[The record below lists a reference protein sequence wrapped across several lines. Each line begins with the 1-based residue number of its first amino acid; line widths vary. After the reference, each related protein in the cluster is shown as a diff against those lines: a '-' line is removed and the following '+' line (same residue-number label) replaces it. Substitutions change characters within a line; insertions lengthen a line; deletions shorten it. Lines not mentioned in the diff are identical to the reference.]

1 LLYERIIIM
10 ARQTKN
16 QFLQE
21 MAKKPQTLGWDVILA
36 FDRNKTNYLLL
47 QDYISRFGATSLFPP
62 VDSSI
67 DPVAGTTHQLLG
79 LQLDK
84 PRLSFENA
92 VITESRARCLMRTV
106 GGKIIETTQPQGTTR
121 KEVKRVGLADGL
133 VGPILTMTIN
143 LRNAPGSVGSAGQ
156 VELDLAGNGATDFE
170 MSGVDTRFE
179 KVKLGEHLKAEI
191 ATWSDSQKRFQ
202 LSELRQNP
210 GDSLQPGTFRVLT
223 RPVPGATLRT
233 AEDFGDGEVLVMIG
247 LDDREGTLPSSN
259 SSIPYLLPQGYSSN
273 LIIAHEQF
281 IGRMIM
287 PRIELLLKSR
297 GVNFTRAAS
306 GGFYKYVANSGAQ
319 RVPGWMLGPP
329 YGWSFTY
336 SATTLPMSNAYGP
349 LTIQVSESVARLTW
363 QGESG
368 EVTASAH
375 WSQDPAGSPESYTF
389 SGKFKAKWELVHDFM
404 AVLGS
409 EPSIGRPILQIE
421 SVAKKLE
428 TSTDIY
434 GTSGSKYCRDF
445 FYESSRAHFETN
457 CYSRLDFLR
466 DRFEG
471 VAQSVDAFRLNGLL
485 FNDESVIVPSF
496 VAIPGDLTILGNI
509 APDVSKFTLSHLE
522 VTVAAEGTH
531 TFTVEPANPLV
542 SWTVEALPGESGGE
556 AKVGKI
562 TSSGQYTAPTAASF
576 GSTFKRVIV
585 TATDGSWTGKA
596 LVHLVAAPVSVF
608 PLVNVVNL
616 TGENDEG
623 YLVWAASTNKSALTW
638 EITGNAGGKLV
649 IADDPNVQDAR
660 RYHGPAEFP
669 TSVSDLD
676 SDQDSDLNKVLR
688 VDRVEVSQAD
698 GTVSTC
704 EMILT
709 KPPKQ
714 DYYFTHKSV
723 ADGIQFSFWLT
734 LDGGEELELL
744 PEDTTWVKVSG
755 HGNLDANGLYT
766 FPTDSVDHYVVVA
779 AIDRAGGTRNLMWNY
794 TILPLPLMQ
803 TSNEQVRP

>member
-1 LLYERIIIM
+1 M

-179 KVKLGEHLKAEI
+179 RVKLGEHLKAEI
-191 ATWSDSQKRFQ
+191 ATWSDSQKKFQ

-210 GDSLQPGTFRVLT
+210 GDALQPGKFRVLT
-223 RPVPGATLRT
+223 RPARGATLRT

-247 LDDREGTLPSSN
+247 LDDREGALPPSDT
-259 SSIPYLLPQGYSSN
+259 SIPYMLPQGYSSN
-273 LIIAHEQF
+273 LIISNAQYVDRLLIPQLMSLLTSLGGEFKKELDGQF
-281 IGRMIM
+281 
-287 PRIELLLKSR
+287 
-297 GVNFTRAAS
+297 F
-306 GGFYKYVANSGAQ
+306 KYVFEGGTLVISD
-319 RVPGWMLGPP
+319 RYYTYRIDDKP
-329 YGWSFTY
+329 WSFSCWPTY
-336 SATTLPMSNAYGP
+336 MPFSGMTVRVMDNTVKL
-349 LTIQVSESVARLTW
+349 VW
-363 QGESG
+363 QGESDVMYAQSAKLNMDNPDNG
-368 EVTASAH
+368 NAIYDGNVAATWNLVQEFKVVVVEDAASGLPLIEI
-375 WSQDPAGSPESYTF
+375 QP
-389 SGKFKAKWELVHDFM
+389 V
-404 AVLGS
+404 AV
-409 EPSIGRPILQIE
+409 
-421 SVAKKLE
+421 KLE
-428 TSTDIY
+428 SGVSVKKSGGNPRCKAEFDKHTS
-434 GTSGSKYCRDF
+434 
-445 FYESSRAHFETN
+445 EHFEKH
-457 CYSRLDFLR
+457 CYEHLKFLQSRFKSLT
-466 DRFEG
+466 
-471 VAQSVDAFRLNGLL
+471 QTIDAFRLNGLL
-485 FNDESVIVPSF
+485 FRDTSVVVPKEIA
-496 VAIPGDLTILGNI
+496 VPGDLTILGDI
-509 APDVSKFTLSHLE
+509 APKLTAYQLSDAE
-522 VTVAAEGTH
+522 KVVAAGGTH
-531 TFTVEPANPLV
+531 QFSVQPSGLAVTWKVEDPLDSDRKRGVSPA
-542 SWTVEALPGESGGE
+542 A
-556 AKVGKI
+556 VGSI
-562 TSSGQYTAPTAASF
+562 SATGLYTAPSSAAL
-576 GSTFKRVIV
+576 GSSKRVIV
-585 TATDGSWTGKA
+585 TASATDGSWTGKA

-660 RYHGPAEFP
+660 RYHGPAVFP
-669 TSVSDLD
+669 TGVSDLD
-676 SDQDSDLNKVLR
+676 SDLNSDLNKVLR
-688 VDRVEVSQAD
+688 VDRVKVSQAD